1 MRTGAQTN
9 ERRLQSKLPTV
20 TAGER
25 ALTAAA
31 VAAAAAAL
39 AVFARTRFVYIQRA
53 TIEVFAVEGRHCGIG
68 LGFVIH
74 GDERKTARFA
84 GHAVHHQRDFAN
96 LAVLF
101 KKILQIVFGGLKRE
115 ITNV

>member
-1 MRTGAQTN
+1 MN

-25 ALTAAA
+25 ALAAAA
-31 VAAAAAAL
+31 VAAAAAPAAAL
-39 AVFARTRFVYIQRA
+39 AVFARARFVYIQRA
-53 TIEVFAVEGRHCGIG
+53 TIKVFAVEGRHCGVS

-101 KKILQIVFGGLKRE
+101 KKILEIVFGGLKRE